1 MSTLDA
7 GTPQQVYAWNDNRCR
22 GGQLPSARKT
32 SDDAARASNAVDGR
46 QQAPDSLGFGAAQLG
61 EDRVRPLPGPR
72 GRRLA
77 TGPLAYGTAQQH
89 ERTGLAQPVAG
100 LVVDRD
106 RLLGSPA
113 GLVELAPG
121 EVRLGELAERTV
133 SAGQLHQGHHFW
145 KRQPALAGQ
154 LQRPPVLVH
163 RLGRLAELALDRGDR
178 RQRLRLEPAVARL
191 VCQGQGGGGRL
202 VSLRGTAQVVVQ
214 LGEGAQGLRLH
225 AAVADLA
232 QHGHRPVEV
241 LARLV
246 EAAQRVADLTEH
258 APVHAFAGAQ
268 PGLLIDLD
276 AFGEVLRGAFQPA
289 QVPAHVGQVA
299 QARRLADEP
308 ARLPVDLQRPQVVLR
323 ALL

>member
-32 SDDAARASNAVDGR
+32 SDDAARASTAVDGR

-121 EVRLGELAERTV
+121 EVHLGEHRDGQTFGVPEPGVGGEGEGLGRRVERLVELAERTV

-145 KRQPALAGQ
+145 KRQPALAG
-154 LQRPPVLVH
+154 
-163 RLGRLAELALDRGDR
+163 
-178 RQRLRLEPAVARL
+178 
-191 VCQGQGGGGRL
+191 
-202 VSLRGTAQVVVQ
+202 
-214 LGEGAQGLRLH
+214 
-225 AAVADLA
+225 
-232 QHGHRPVEV
+232 
-241 LARLV
+241 
-246 EAAQRVADLTEH
+246 
-258 APVHAFAGAQ
+258 
-268 PGLLIDLD
+268 
-276 AFGEVLRGAFQPA
+276 
-289 QVPAHVGQVA
+289 
-299 QARRLADEP
+299 
-308 ARLPVDLQRPQVVLR
+308 
-323 ALL
+323 